1 MTNEELA
8 AELERLNEKA
18 TPGEW
23 YPDGVDEATK
33 DDLALCCFYR
43 NHHAAIVSALRD
55 VARMRAELD
64 GGMFVPI
71 SEWNITIA
79 ERDALKA
86 ALQPFADACA
96 RADAS
101 SEEVRRAGMGTG
113 HSDDASPGWGIRYRH
128 LKAARSALEPAR

>member
-1 MTNEELA
+1 MTNEEIA
-8 AELERLNEKA
+8 AELEALNENA
-18 TPGEW
+18 TPGR
-23 YPDGVDEATK
+23 DGTNWGYLIAEQ
-33 DDLALCCFYR
+33 ALKEFYR

-101 SEEVRRAGMGTG
+101 SEEVRRAGMGHG